1 MYARLL
7 FVVVGI
13 LGPFFPIFVSL
24 AAHSVVPGGLAWPD
38 AADIRFA
45 HE

>member
-13 LGPFFPIFVSL
+13 LGLFRPVLALPGMAVFGNCALAFPEAIGYML
-24 AAHSVVPGGLAWPD
+24 AA
-38 AADIRFA
+38 
-45 HE
+45 

>member
-13 LGPFFPIFVSL
+13 LGLFPQIS
-24 AAHSVVPGGLAWPD
+24 AALEHNSVVPGGLARPD

-45 HE
+45 